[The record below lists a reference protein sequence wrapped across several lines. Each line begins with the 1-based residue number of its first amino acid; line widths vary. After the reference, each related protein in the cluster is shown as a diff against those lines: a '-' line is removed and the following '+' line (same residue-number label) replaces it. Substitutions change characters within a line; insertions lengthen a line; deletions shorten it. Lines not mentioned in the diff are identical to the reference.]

1 MHDSDRDD
9 LDALFARTAAPPP
22 AEIGGRARARLRAVR
37 GARRLTVVALADAF
51 ALLTLALIAFVLGS
65 AVVDSGLPTLAQA
78 GAQDRSLVL
87 DQRQEFLLAVVW
99 GVPWLYVL
107 ALTLDGLLLY
117 VLTAYL
123 LRTTDTVQAAS
134 QREARR

>member
-1 MHDSDRDD
+1 MHDPDDDD
-9 LDALFARTAAPPP
+9 LDTLFARTAAPPP
-22 AEIGGRARARLRAVR
+22 SEIGGRARARLRAVR

-51 ALLTLALIAFVLGS
+51 ALLALALLAFVLGG
-65 AVVDSGLPTLAQA
+65 AVGDSGLPALAQA

-87 DQRQEFLLAVVW
+87 DQRREFLLAVMW

-107 ALTLDGLLLY
+107 AVALDGLLLY

-123 LRTTDTVQAAS
+123 LRATDTVQAPP